1 MKCKYVSGVK
11 NTDTYVNASK
21 NDEILTYT
29 NYLYLLIKYNHQFSY
44 SLHSSNRRGCD
55 ENDCFF
61 SYAMSSVSP
70 SQNPSPLH
78 SLDTILR
85 CHPHWSEM
93 ERIAFDP
100 YPQAQELA
108 AWEHDFPFPAET
120 KFAEDHGDST
130 TTIKT
135 HQSANSV
142 SLREVLM
149 TGLMLTIGFLSGIVM
164 EELLRNRKQI

>member
-70 SQNPSPLH
+70 SQNPKGLH
-78 SLDTILR
+78 SILILK
-85 CHPHWSEM
+85 HKNSLHESM
-93 ERIAFDP
+93 I
-100 YPQAQELA
+100 
-108 AWEHDFPFPAET
+108 FPFPPR
-120 KFAEDHGDST
+120 
-130 TTIKT
+130 
-135 HQSANSV
+135 QN
-142 SLREVLM
+142 
-149 TGLMLTIGFLSGIVM
+149 
-164 EELLRNRKQI
+164 LLRTMATQQRLLRLTKVPTPSL